1 MTRALLPLLLVLAAA
16 APALAGDGKKDE
28 VGALL
33 FGPWLLGLMAYPV
46 GLALHCLILS
56 HAPRRGAGLVHKVE
70 TYRGRTIALG
80 LLNTLFLGLVFAAT
94 VHGAPALA
102 LLVACLWW
110 TLALVGS
117 HGVARSIGARILDEP
132 ADGKHELRGL
142 AAGWFVM
149 VFASALPGLGWL
161 LALYWAVRSTG
172 GVVLAAFS
180 VPDDS
185 VRPLAPPPAAP

>member
-1 MTRALLPLLLVLAAA
+1 MTRLLPLLLVLAAA
-16 APALAGDGKKDE
+16 CPALAGDGKKDE

-33 FGPWLLGLMAYPV
+33 FGPWLLGLVAFPV
-46 GLALHCLILS
+46 GLALHCLILA

-80 LLNTLFLGLVFAAT
+80 LLNTLFLGLVFIAT
-94 VHGAPALA
+94 AQAVPALG
-102 LLVACLWW
+102 LLVGCLWW

-117 HGVARSIGARILDEP
+117 HGIARSIGARVLDEP
-132 ADGKHELRGL
+132 TDGKHEVRGL
-142 AAGWFVM
+142 AVGWFVM

-161 LALYWAVRSTG
+161 LATYWSIRATG

-180 VPDDS
+180 VPDDAVKPLSPTS
-185 VRPLAPPPAAP
+185 V